1 MAAAANKPG
10 AVHYFLIFFVMAS
23 VILAI
28 TTYMFH
34 REASDK
40 FAEISKL
47 NEENQKLNKVQ
58 KTLDDQI
65 QALKNKVGIK
75 FEVVDDP
82 NNRENQATVIRGL
95 EAEIM
100 ALGPDITGAPAT
112 ATVFETLRKLK
123 EKLDATAADRKSK
136 EDKVAVLENEVRK
149 LKEQYQQ
156 QVDNYSKQTK
166 DAEREKLAV
175 IGDRDEKVNAK
186 IQEISAIKAKLNAA
200 TDELAQEK
208 ESREKERK
216 ALNTQIAEYAVRI
229 DILKDK
235 IDNIEKLSFEAAD
248 GFITRV
254 EPSTGTVWIN
264 VGEADYVKP
273 RMTFSVYAKENLGV
287 GRGREDIKG
296 KIEVTRIKGP
306 HLAEAKVI
314 EEDLYR
320 PMVSQDLIYTPIWDP
335 GRTERVS
342 VVGIIDFDNDGRS
355 DREQFHQL
363 MALAGCVID
372 NEVDDEGNRIP
383 EEGKITVQTKF
394 LVKGDI
400 PAPDSVVGEEEKA
413 RVTKMLRN
421 YDDMQKEARANGV
434 RVIKLNDFLA
444 YIGYHNKRRTF
455 MPGQQRPYNLKA
467 GAASESTKSISGDR
481 SSNGNVSG
489 SIVKK
494 RQAPQQ
500 QSDGTTSKLFG
511 GSK

>member
-10 AVHYFLIFFVMAS
+10 AVHYSLILFVMLS
-23 VILAI
+23 VILGI

-34 REASDK
+34 RESSDK
-40 FAEISKL
+40 FAEIAKL

-58 KTLDDQI
+58 KTLDEQI

-75 FEVVDDP
+75 FDVVDDP
-82 NNRENQATVIRGL
+82 NNRENQATVVRGL
-95 EAEIM
+95 DAEM
-100 ALGPDITGAPAT
+100 LAAGPDVAGAT
-112 ATVFETLRKLK
+112 AFETLRKLK
-123 EKLDATAADRKSK
+123 EKLDATLSDRKSK
-136 EDKVAVLENEVRK
+136 EDKIAVLENEVRK

-166 DAEREKLAV
+166 DAEREKLTV
-175 IGDRDEKVNAK
+175 IGDREEKINAK
-186 IQEISAIKAKLNAA
+186 IQDIATIKAKYNAA
-200 TDELAQEK
+200 TAELEQEK

-216 ALNTQIAEYAVRI
+216 LKDSQISNLEIRI

-235 IDNIEKLSFEAAD
+235 IDNLEKLSFEVAD
-248 GFITRV
+248 GVIRRV
-254 EPSTGTVWIN
+254 EPASGTVWIN
-264 VGEADYVKP
+264 LGEADYLKP

-287 GRGREDIKG
+287 GRGKEDIKG
-296 KIEVTRIKGP
+296 KIEVTRILGP
-306 HLAEAKVI
+306 HMAEAKVI

-320 PMVSQDLIYTPIWDP
+320 PMVSEDLIYTPIWDP
-335 GRTERVS
+335 GRIEKIS
-342 VVGIIDFDNDGRS
+342 IVGTMDFDGDGRS
-355 DREQFHQL
+355 DREQLHQM

-372 NEVDDEGNRIP
+372 NEVDDEGERIP
-383 EEGKITVQTKF
+383 KDGKITVQTKF

-400 PAPDSVVGEEEKA
+400 PELQNVIGEEEKA
-413 RVTKMLRN
+413 KVHKILRN

-467 GAASESTKSISGDR
+467 GAASESAKGAQSDR

-489 SIVKK
+489 SFSKK

-500 QSDGTTSKLFG
+500 QSDGQTSGAFG
-511 GSK
+511 SGK